1 MCSLGN
7 FVKHRRGV
15 PIRFRFRCSW
25 NSGDLSQKHP
35 NPSCLKLILSWII
48 HQNKSSYTNQLSSKS
63 NTTYPD
69 YMIKQSEK
77 KLIDN
82 SYQISFWREKES
94 LWSQYL
100 VRIAPAMQDIML
112 FRFLIWERERE
123 REEGAGGTTVILS
136 SYI

>member
-7 FVKHRRGV
+7 FVKHRSGV

-25 NSGDLSQKHP
+25 NSWDLSHKHP

-94 LWSQYL
+94 LWSQSL

-112 FRFLIWERERE
+112 FRFFIWERE